1 MRAQVFEVSMMLKTM
16 SPCSQGLLQFIQ
28 PEYTLN
34 VLNMDDDYQTEVV
47 RSKLTRNIA
56 VTFKEVREE
65 LINAMDDLIP
75 AGKDSMW
82 HSYRR
87 RGYFHNIYIYRVG
100 QGPNSRDPSTSDL
113 RRHEPC
119 FCWGPS

>member
-1 MRAQVFEVSMMLKTM
+1 MVLATGPELIEDVRKAPENVLSMRAQIFEVSMMRKTT

-28 PEYTLN
+28 PEHTLS

-65 LINAMDDLIP
+65 LISTMDDLIP
-75 AGKDSMW
+75 AGKDGM
-82 HSYRR
+82 
-87 RGYFHNIYIYRVG
+87 
-100 QGPNSRDPSTSDL
+100 
-113 RRHEPC
+113 
-119 FCWGPS
+119 